1 MDADLDA
8 NLEQRYADPNEITIK
23 LLASAIRQSWSP
35 AEERRRRGEVCQWT
49 PPDAP
54 ESIFGKPDGTQRYR
68 SQ

>member
-23 LLASAIRQSWSP
+23 LIASAIRQSWSP
-35 AEERRRRGEVCQWT
+35 AEERRRRGDVCHWT
-49 PPDAP
+49 PPDAQEP
-54 ESIFGKPDGTQRYR
+54 IFGKSGGNSRFR

>member
-8 NLEQRYADPNEITIK
+8 NLEQRYADPNEITIS

-35 AEERRRRGEVCQWT
+35 AEERRRRGEVCEWT
-49 PPDAP
+49 PPDAQ
-54 ESIFGKPDGTQRYR
+54 ESLFGRPDARLRYR